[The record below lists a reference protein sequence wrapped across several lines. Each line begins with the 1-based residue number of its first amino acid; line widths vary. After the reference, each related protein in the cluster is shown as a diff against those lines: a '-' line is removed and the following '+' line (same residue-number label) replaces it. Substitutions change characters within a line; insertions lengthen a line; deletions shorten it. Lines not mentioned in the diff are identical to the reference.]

1 MGTGDPAV
9 IGDSDDA
16 RGHHGESGGDEP
28 SPLAS
33 EQQLALR
40 RLDHAAAGIRL
51 RGWTPGGAPTER
63 PGERR
68 DLSDMVLEDLRRLRR
83 VA

>member
-1 MGTGDPAV
+1 V

-16 RGHHGESGGDEP
+16 RGHHGERGIAEP

-40 RLDHAAAGIRL
+40 RLDHAAGGIRL

-63 PGERR
+63 QSGQQ

-83 VA
+83 AA